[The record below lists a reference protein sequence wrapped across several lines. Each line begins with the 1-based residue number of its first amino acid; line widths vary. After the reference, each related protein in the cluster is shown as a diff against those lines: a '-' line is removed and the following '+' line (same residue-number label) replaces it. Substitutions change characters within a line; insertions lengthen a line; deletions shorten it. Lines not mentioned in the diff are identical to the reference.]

1 MRTTDISYMEQNH
14 FRTVTLPSRIE
25 YITMNAEKIKNSRLE
40 SNISNDFTLIRFLKT
55 VKIMILKKT
64 GCEH

>member
-1 MRTTDISYMEQNH
+1 MEQNH